1 MAENRKFR
9 TRIDD
14 YIDGTS
20 DKKEEKIHIRESKT
34 DLKTYPS
41 VNFVWLDGH
50 EHAFSYGYMVGVSYD
65 MEDKNNV
72 ITANFT
78 SYNVTIK
85 GYKLYPIYEGLM
97 SHTINHIAQSDGHY
111 ASLVDSDEPVVNE
124 IITEKN

>member
-14 YIDGTS
+14 YIDGTQ
-20 DKKEEKIHIRESKT
+20 DNTEEKIHIKDT
-34 DLKTYPS
+34 NLNLKTYPS
-41 VNFVWLDGH
+41 INFVWLDGH
-50 EHAFSYGYMVGVSYD
+50 EHAFSYSYMAGVSFD

-78 SYNVTIK
+78 AYNVTIK

-97 SHTINHIAQSDGHY
+97 SHTINHVAQSDSNY
-111 ASLVDSDEPVVNE
+111 ASLANPDEPVVSE
-124 IITEKN
+124 IVVA

>member
-1 MAENRKFR
+1 MTENRKFR

-20 DKKEEKIHIRESKT
+20 DKTEERIHIKDNKT
-34 DLKTYPS
+34 NLKTYPA
-41 VNFVWLDGH
+41 VNFVWLDGC
-50 EHAFSYGYMVGVSYD
+50 EYALSYSYMVCVTFE

-97 SHTINHIAQSDGHY
+97 SHTINHVAQSDSNY
-111 ASLVDSDEPVVNE
+111 VSLVDSDEPVVNE
-124 IITEKN
+124 IMVV